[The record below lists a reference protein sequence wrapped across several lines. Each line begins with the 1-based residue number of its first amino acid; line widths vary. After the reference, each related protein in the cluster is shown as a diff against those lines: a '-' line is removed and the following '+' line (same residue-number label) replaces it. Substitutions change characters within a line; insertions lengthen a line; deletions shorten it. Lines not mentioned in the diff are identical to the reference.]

1 MNKDDIKTYLELKER
16 LNSKAIYVC
25 EKLGAIYPS
34 YKQTASFEE
43 KIDLTDDGE
52 KVNKLHQ

>member
-34 YKQTASFEE
+34 YKQTASFEVE
-43 KIDLTDDGE
+43 SIDLTLILGI
-52 KVNKLHQ
+52 KV

>member
-25 EKLGAIYPS
+25 EKLGAIYP
-34 YKQTASFEE
+34 K
-43 KIDLTDDGE
+43 L
-52 KVNKLHQ
+52 NKRPHSK